1 MQILTR
7 SSFMLPRL
15 ESGEVIVTTST
26 IAETSCRELPIPLCS
41 QARSSPCRFLG
52 NNYASWVIIT
62 NRSSRI
68 VYIRICTV
76 RTNAHGRIDEL
87 CFYHER
93 EHQVRTTKTDGLVN
107 LLAVRILSFS
117 HSTFFFSNT
126 MRPLKIHSPRDL
138 SPNTKRRW
146 QNVCFRKTSLLIG
159 FLISC

>member
-15 ESGEVIVTTST
+15 ESGEVVVTTST
-26 IAETSCRELPIPLCS
+26 IAETPCRELPIPLCS

-68 VYIRICTV
+68 VYTYVYVAV
-76 RTNAHGRIDEL
+76 RTNAHDCIDEL
-87 CFYHER
+87 RFYRKR

-107 LLAVRILSFS
+107 LLATRILSFS

-126 MRPLKIHSPRDL
+126 VRPLKTHSPQDL
-138 SPNTKRRW
+138 SPNAETPMANAEVL
-146 QNVCFRKTSLLIG
+146 Q
-159 FLISC
+159 ISAIVTRFSH